1 VEKIESGYSNKSLD
15 SKGAGKE
22 WFCQTRIL
30 SERTRIRLTVIFLG
44 TILFFARGTN
54 AQWPTSKEQNLQLCD
69 WKNTIDCKATTDGK
83 GGVYAAVIKQY
94 YIYGDSDCHIEAYLF
109 KVDRYGYVD
118 WPDPLLIKGIG
129 NWQAYVGIIPSGEG
143 GVLIG
148 YVDKEYLYR
157 YQDVEPIY
165 DWKYRVQKVD
175 STGNLLWEDGV
186 LAINDTC
193 DHIYGSIIEDGAG
206 GCYVAILSHPL
217 YWLDRNDSGTVVIQ
231 HISSEGDR
239 LWGENGIIIWEGD
252 LALHVWNP
260 FEMVLCQNGDLLI
273 QNNADYPKKHEFQL
287 LRYDK
292 DGNHLWTIPSRFNWY
307 KTSIL
312 STEDNGVVTF
322 GFIKS
327 GGIWNLAMDRFDYN
341 GNILWDSAKTLIDS
355 VGEDDFGITNA
366 LVYNNQSIFFN
377 WWDSNNLYLQ
387 KSTFEGET
395 GFSGKG
401 LMPHQ
406 YYSFGTGIYKCDED
420 IVLVDGIMAQKYSI
434 EGEKL
439 WGVDG
444 LWFADYGAT
453 GECLVADNVGGFIM
467 IWQEHAEGVWLKQVN
482 KFGVIGEVLSSIHEY
497 DKNSQIKFNV
507 YQNYPNPCNNSTMI
521 TFSIDQAYSVSLNIY
536 NTLGQKVF
544 STDKF
549 VNLPGTYNIL
559 LNLSTLSSGVYIYK
573 IELFNG
579 KVYKTSDSKKILLI
593 K

>member
-1 VEKIESGYSNKSLD
+1 MSGYSVRDLSNEDHEIVTFS
-15 SKGAGKE
+15 SAH
-22 WFCQTRIL
+22 IL
-30 SERTRIRLTVIFLG
+30 SERTRNRFKVIFL
-44 TILFFARGTN
+44 TIILFFTRETN
-54 AQWPTSKEQNLQLCD
+54 GQWPTSKEQNLQLCD
-69 WKNTIDCKATTDGK
+69 WENTIDCKATNDGK
-83 GGVYAAVIKQY
+83 GGVYAAVTKQY
-94 YIYGDSDCHIEAYLF
+94 YIYGDSDYHIEPYLF
-109 KVDRYGYVD
+109 KVDRYGYISWSEPV
-118 WPDPLLIKGIG
+118 LIKGLG
-129 NWQAYVGIIPSGEG
+129 NWQAHVNIIPDGEG

-148 YVDKEYLYR
+148 YVDKKYLYR
-157 YQDVEPIY
+157 YHGVEPIY
-165 DWKYRVQKVD
+165 DWKYRIQKVD

-206 GCYVAILSHPL
+206 GCYVAVLSHPL
-217 YWLDRNDSGTVVIQ
+217 YWLDSNDSGTVVIQ
-231 HISSEGDR
+231 HISSDGER
-239 LWGENGIIIWEGD
+239 LWGETGIVIWEGD
-252 LALHVWNP
+252 LASHVWNP
-260 FEMVLCQNGDLLI
+260 FEMVLGQNGDLLI

-341 GNILWDSAKTLIDS
+341 GNIFWDSAKTLIDS

-434 EGEKL
+434 DGEKL

-497 DKNSQIKFNV
+497 DKNGQIKFNI
-507 YQNYPNPCNNSTMI
+507 YQNYPNPCNNTTTISYTLSQNAKARFKMYNI
-521 TFSIDQAYSVSLNIY
+521 NGTETARIDREYCQ
-536 NTLGQKVF
+536 
-544 STDKF
+544 
-549 VNLPGTYNIL
+549 PGTYSFK
-559 LNLSTLSSGVYIYK
+559 LNCSNMSSGVYFYRIIVLDK
-573 IELFNG
+573 ND
-579 KVYKTSDSKKILLI
+579 KVLGNSEVKKMIFI